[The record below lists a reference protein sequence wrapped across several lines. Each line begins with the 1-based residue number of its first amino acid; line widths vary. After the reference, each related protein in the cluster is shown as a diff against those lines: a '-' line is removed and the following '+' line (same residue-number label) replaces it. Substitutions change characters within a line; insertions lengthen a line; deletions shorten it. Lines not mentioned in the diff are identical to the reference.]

1 MTDQIHTTALPTPI
15 VSTMW
20 LAQHLGAPHVKL
32 IDASLY
38 LPNANR
44 NARAEFD
51 ASHISGAV
59 FADLSVLSDERAPFP
74 HTLLDAARFAE
85 RIGALGVGSD
95 DAIVVYDTSGQNFS
109 APRLW
114 WMLRTFGH
122 DNVAVLDGGFEKWTM
137 ESRDVTSEAT
147 VVIPATFHATL
158 DALRVRTINDMRAN
172 LDAYAAQVVD
182 ARSPGRFEATEPEP
196 RAGVRGGHIP
206 GSVNVHYA
214 TLVNG
219 DGTLLPPD
227 DLYAIMANAG
237 LDLTKPIIASCGTGV
252 TACAV
257 ILALD
262 VLGVRD
268 TAVFDGSWTEW
279 GSAPDTPVVTGPI

>member
-1 MTDQIHTTALPTPI
+1 MSNPAATTALPTPI

-20 LAQHLGAPHVKL
+20 LAQHIGAPHVKVV
-32 IDASLY
+32 DASMY

-44 NARAEFD
+44 NSRAEYD
-51 ASHISGAV
+51 AAHIPGAV
-59 FADLSVLSDERAPFP
+59 FADFTVLSDEHAPFP
-74 HTLLDAARFAE
+74 HTLLDAARFGE
-85 RIGALGVGSD
+85 RIGALGIGSD

-122 DNVAVLDGGFEKWTM
+122 RNVAVLDGGFVKWTA
-137 ESRDVTSEAT
+137 EGRAVTPDIT
-147 VVIPATFHATL
+147 VITPATFTATL
-158 DALRVRTINDMRAN
+158 DTHRVRDIGAMRAN
-172 LDAYAAQVVD
+172 VDSHAEQVVD
-182 ARSPGRFEATEPEP
+182 ARSPGRFQATEPEP

-214 TLVNG
+214 TLVNA
-219 DGTLLPPD
+219 DGTLRTPD
-227 DLYAIMANAG
+227 ELRAIVADAG
-237 LDLTKPIIASCGTGV
+237 LDLAKPIVASCGTGV

-257 ILALD
+257 VLALD
-262 VLGVRD
+262 VLGKSD

-279 GSAPDTPVVTGPI
+279 GSASDTPVVTGPA